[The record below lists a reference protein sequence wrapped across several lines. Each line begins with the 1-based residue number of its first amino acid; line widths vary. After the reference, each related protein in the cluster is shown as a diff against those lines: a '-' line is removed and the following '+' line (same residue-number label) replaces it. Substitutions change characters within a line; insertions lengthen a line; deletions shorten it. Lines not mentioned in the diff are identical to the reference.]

1 MKIQHQ
7 CGAARQAA
15 LEAVIAEHRLPPG
28 RRTPLDS
35 AYRATGG
42 DPGAARRAR
51 PAGDLDIGADLAQL
65 AAQLEAL
72 AVDQAALAEMVAGIA
87 VEDPAINAAL
97 AAITERQAALE
108 AVIADLAA
116 APAPD
121 AGQADAL
128 AALTEQLAAIDARL
142 DELAQP
148 VELDIG
154 ADLAP
159 LAAQLE
165 ALAVDQ
171 AILAELVAGLGVED
185 PAINAVL
192 AAIQARLDELAQP
205 VDLDIGAD
213 LAQLAAQLEALVAD
227 QATLAE
233 LVAVIAA
240 EDPAINAA
248 LAAID
253 ARLDELV
260 QPVEIDIGANLAPLA
275 AQLEALAVDQ
285 AALAEMVAGIAVED
299 PAINAALAAITERQ
313 AALEAVIADLAAAP
327 APDAGQADALAAL
340 TEQLVAIQARLD
352 ELAQPVDLDIG
363 ADLAQLAGSASRRSS
378 SIRQHWPSWW
388 P

>member
-1 MKIQHQ
+1 MI
-7 CGAARQAA
+7 
-15 LEAVIAEHRLPPG
+15 
-28 RRTPLDS
+28 S
-35 AYRATGG
+35 
-42 DPGAARRAR
+42 
-51 PAGDLDIGADLAQL
+51 
-65 AAQLEAL
+65 AL
-72 AVDQAALAEMVAGIA
+72 A
-87 VEDPAINAAL
+87 
-97 AAITERQAALE
+97 
-108 AVIADLAA
+108 
-116 APAPD
+116 
-121 AGQADAL
+121 
-128 AALTEQLAAIDARL
+128 
-142 DELAQP
+142 
-148 VELDIG
+148 
-154 ADLAP
+154 

-248 LAAID
+248 LAAIE
-253 ARLDELV
+253 ARLDGLA
-260 QPVEIDIGANLAPLA
+260 QPVEIDIGANLVSLA

-340 TEQLVAIQARLD
+340 TEQLVAIEARID
-352 ELAQPVDLDIG
+352 ELVQPVEVDIG
-363 ADLAQLAGSASRRSS
+363 ADLAPLAGQLQTLAVDQAALAELVAVIAAEDPAINAALAAIEARLDELVQPVEIDIGADLGAASRPAGGPRRRSGD
-378 SIRQHWPSWW
+378 HWRSWW
-388 P
+388 PGSGSKTRRSMQY